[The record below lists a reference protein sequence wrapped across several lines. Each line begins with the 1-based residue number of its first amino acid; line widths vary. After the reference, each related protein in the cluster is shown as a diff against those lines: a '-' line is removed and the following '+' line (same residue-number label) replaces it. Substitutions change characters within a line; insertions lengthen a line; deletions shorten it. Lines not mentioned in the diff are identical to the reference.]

1 MSEDKSNLAPENK
14 KHRRPKMK
22 ILVFHGYRQ
31 NAKSY
36 KAKIGAIRRT
46 LVRSSQL
53 IFLSAPHQVAR
64 EDDDSS
70 DEDERSSCVDSE
82 DNTFSGKCLGGPAKG
97 FEETLEHQDERSWW
111 FNSEDNTFSGK
122 CLGGPAIGFEETL
135 RLIEDTVKEHGPFD
149 GLMGFSQGACL
160 VGLLAAMQ
168 QKGYLSF
175 SFKFVICISG
185 FRSGS
190 LVHKGFYDEG
200 INLPSLH
207 VFGNADSIVPKE
219 MCEALINLFPNPAI
233 VEHAG
238 GHFVPC
244 SGSIRIA
251 YLDYLDDRHKAIYG
265 TPSSK

>member
-70 DEDERSSCVDSE
+70 DEDERSSCVD
-82 DNTFSGKCLGGPAKG
+82 
-97 FEETLEHQDERSWW
+97 
-111 FNSEDNTFSGK
+111 SEDNTFSGK

-265 TPSSK
+265 TPSLK

>member
-70 DEDERSSCVDSE
+70 DE
-82 DNTFSGKCLGGPAKG
+82 
-97 FEETLEHQDERSWW
+97 DERSWW